1 MGQATVDLPDPLEAP
16 PPSSLSGT
24 DDLLAQLAGDE
35 IDRLLAEADLEQK
48 APATKGEAP
57 SDPAATPAREASSA
71 TPAVTTHAAP
81 VAPVEAAAKREPAAP
96 AAPAPA
102 PTNDVAATA
111 VGGDELDDLL
121 SKLEEGGASS
131 LAARTPIEPPP
142 VAEAPNAAATESTSL
157 VDRVPDILA
166 QFPAAAADATAA
178 AQPNASA
185 TADAS
190 ASPAQVAAST
200 AIPAAIPEDDSDVLM
215 SAAERDALKISELAD
230 DGIAAEPAA
239 ADDPGP
245 GRLAPLV
252 KLLELLNAPMS
263 FVPDRLRD
271 TLGKVAIVT
280 LVNSIAVLVYVLFL
294 RH

>member
-1 MGQATVDLPDPLEAP
+1 MGQATVDLPDPLDAP

-48 APATKGEAP
+48 SPTGKASP
-57 SDPAATPAREASSA
+57 DPAAAPSPEASSA
-71 TPAVTTHAAP
+71 TRAVATDAAP
-81 VAPVEAAAKREPAAP
+81 VAPVEAAKLEPAAP
-96 AAPAPA
+96 AAPAP
-102 PTNDVAATA
+102 TNDVAAIA

-131 LAARTPIEPPP
+131 LAAPAPTVPPP

-166 QFPAAAADATAA
+166 QFPAAADATAAA

-190 ASPAQVAAST
+190 ALPAQVAAST
-200 AIPAAIPEDDSDVLM
+200 ATPSPIPTDESDGLM

-230 DGIAAEPAA
+230 DSVAPESAGAE
-239 ADDPGP
+239 DSGP